1 MGAMRTQWI
10 AFYDAE
16 WALVIRFV
24 MKAGPAGLEDARDAA
39 QEAFVESWREM
50 VARPDEWSQVNQRG
64 WIRTVAIR
72 RFRRPPGPHCRPRIE
87 PGVTMPD
94 LPEPSVEPGEH
105 TVQVHTVLEA
115 LCCLNPFEREVMAF
129 LTDGFRLVDIP
140 GLVDLTEQKT
150 RDIARSAR
158 TKLKRHLVAA
168 ATLEGGA
175 QDERRRR

>member
-1 MGAMRTQWI
+1 MEAMRSQWI

-24 MKAGPAGLEDARDAA
+24 MKASPASLENARDAA

-50 VARPDEWSQVNQRG
+50 VTRPDEWSRVNRRG
-64 WIRTVAIR
+64 WIRTVALR
-72 RFRRPPGPHCRPRIE
+72 RFRRPPGPRCRPLIE
-87 PGVTMPD
+87 PGVAMPD
-94 LPEPSVEPGEH
+94 LPAPGVEPGEH

-115 LCCLNPFEREVMAF
+115 LSRLEPVEREVVVF
-129 LTDGFRLVDIP
+129 LSDGFRLVDIP
-140 GLVDLTEQKT
+140 GLIDLTEQKA

-158 TKLKRHLVAA
+158 TKLKRHLAAA
-168 ATLEGGA
+168 ATPEGGA